1 MSRVFDLSAMQKFA
15 PGETGVRQPFV
26 DLMTLGCSLTCLEP
40 GQEVRPHVHTRADD
54 VWVVLEGEA
63 TYLLGNGGTHRLRP
77 GMLAV
82 ARAGEVHGAR
92 NDGSGRFV
100 FVSAFGPIPI
110 DFVDGT
116 P

>member
-1 MSRVFDLSAMQKFA
+1 MSRVFDLLALRHFA

-26 DLMTLGCSLTCLEP
+26 DLKTLGCSLTCLEP
-40 GQEVRPHVHTRADD
+40 GQQVKPHVHTNADD

-63 TYLLGNGGTHRLRP
+63 TYYQGDGQTCRIRQ

-92 NDGSGRFV
+92 NDGPGRFA
-100 FVSAFGPIPI
+100 FVSAFGPIPV